1 MKQHYVEQLV
11 NERFESIYG
20 AIKNIIDQY
29 NNKTDGERV
38 DSFDTCMG
46 LVRIREHE
54 LWGYIDGIMAVTDD
68 ADFVAYLDDMKQTY
82 RTFLTSY
89 RKIYMK

>member
-1 MKQHYVEQLV
+1 MKQYDVEQFV
-11 NERFESIYG
+11 NERFESVYG
-20 AIKNIIDQY
+20 AIKNFIDNY
-29 NNKTDGERV
+29 NSKTVGERADCF
-38 DSFDTCMG
+38 DSCMG
-46 LVRIREHE
+46 LIRNREHD

-68 ADFVAYLDDMKQTY
+68 VDFVAYLDDMKQTY